1 MELEVRARD
10 WQEVNRR
17 GLLGVSRADDV
28 IRLRYKALPE
38 LRAPLQELVAG
49 ENECCNV
56 GGVRFDFEDTDEEFV
71 LIVSAPDAARGHTSA
86 QTILAAFER
95 MGS

>member
-1 MELEVRARD
+1 MRARD
-10 WQEVNRR
+10 WQKLNRS
-17 GLLGVSRADDV
+17 GLLGVSREDEV
-28 IRLRYKALPE
+28 VRLYYRALPE
-38 LRAPLQELVAG
+38 LRARLLDLAAA

-56 GGVRFDFEDTDEEFV
+56 GGVRFDFEETDQEFV
-71 LIVSAPDAARGHTSA
+71 LTVSTPDAARGHPSA

>member
-28 IRLRYKALPE
+28 VRLRYRGLPE
-38 LRAPLQELVAG
+38 LRVSLQELVPV

-56 GGVRFDFEDTDEEFV
+56 GGVRFEFEDTDQEFV
-71 LIVSAPDAARGHTSA
+71 LTVSAPAAARGHASA

>member
-1 MELEVRARD
+1 M
-10 WQEVNRR
+10 
-17 GLLGVSRADDV
+17 LGVSRADDV
-28 IRLRYKALPE
+28 VRLRYRALPE

-56 GGVRFDFEDTDEEFV
+56 GGVRFDFEDTDQEFV
-71 LIVSAPDAARGHTSA
+71 LTVSAPDASRGHPPA

-95 MGS
+95 ME

>member
-28 IRLRYKALPE
+28 VRLRYKALPE

-56 GGVRFDFEDTDEEFV
+56 GGVRFDFEDTDQEFV
-71 LIVSAPDAARGHTSA
+71 LTVSAPDAAPGHPSA

>member
-1 MELEVRARD
+1 M
-10 WQEVNRR
+10 
-17 GLLGVSRADDV
+17 LGVSRTDDV
-28 IRLRYKALPE
+28 VRLRYRGLPE

-56 GGVRFDFEDTDEEFV
+56 GGVRFKFEDTDQEFV
-71 LIVSAPDAARGHTSA
+71 LTVSAPAAARGHASA

>member
-1 MELEVRARD
+1 M
-10 WQEVNRR
+10 
-17 GLLGVSRADDV
+17 LGVSRADDV
-28 IRLRYKALPE
+28 VRLRYKALPE

-56 GGVRFDFEDTDEEFV
+56 GGVRFDFEDTDQEFV
-71 LIVSAPDAARGHTSA
+71 LTVSAPAAARGHASA
-86 QTILAAFER
+86 QIILAAFES

>member
-1 MELEVRARD
+1 V
-10 WQEVNRR
+10 
-17 GLLGVSRADDV
+17 
-28 IRLRYKALPE
+28 RLRYKAMPE

-56 GGVRFDFEDTDEEFV
+56 GGVRFDLEDTDQEFV
-71 LIVSAPDAARGHTSA
+71 LTVSAPDTARGRPSA